1 MFEKLKN
8 LYKIQALLEAAR
20 EVGQNYSVCGGSRLE
35 QLLVEAQSDVNQE
48 IRELETYISKTA

>member
-20 EVGQNYSVCGGSRLE
+20 EVGQNYTVCGGSRLS
-35 QLLVEAQSDVNQE
+35 QLLVEAQSSVDAE
-48 IRELETYISKTA
+48 IRELETYVNRIA